1 MTTFNSLLIKGKVK
15 GATVKQEVTENVTF
29 RMKDG
34 RTMAMTNGIRMKTNE
49 KGSFRTIYSRIF
61 IPK

>member
-34 RTMAMTNGIRMKTNE
+34 TVE
-49 KGSFRTIYSRIF
+49 QWL
-61 IPK
+61 